1 MVEIITHGLL
11 TFSMLMLLSKDRKP
25 EDTLIKDIIKTINY
39 FTGSK
44 IRV

>member
-1 MVEIITHGLL
+1 MEIITHGLL

-25 EDTLIKDIIKTINY
+25 EDSLLKDTIKTINY
-39 FTGSK
+39 LFGSK